1 MTVKASP
8 EIAKALAPGGTLRT
22 AVNFGNGVLAQKD
35 PATGDAR
42 GVAAE
47 LARTLAERLGVPIV
61 FVPYDAAGK
70 VTDALKSRAWDLAFL
85 AIDPVRAQEVD
96 FTPPYVLIEGTY
108 LVRADSSF
116 RAAEDVDRPGVRI
129 AVAKGAAYE
138 LYLSRALKH
147 ATLVREPSGRD
158 AFALFLKEEL
168 DAAAGVKQAVVAFA
182 KSRPDLRVLPGRFM
196 GIEQALCVPK
206 GRGLALPY
214 LTSFIEEMKA
224 SGFVADA
231 LKRSG
236 QGDATVAPP
245 ARTS

>member
-8 EIAKALAPGGTLRT
+8 EIAHALAPSGTLRT
-22 AVNFGNGVLAQKD
+22 AMNFGNGVLVQKD
-35 PATGDAR
+35 PSTGDAR

-70 VTDALKSRAWDLAFL
+70 VTDALKSGAWDLAFL
-85 AIDPVRAQEVD
+85 AVDPVRAQEVD

-108 LVRADSSF
+108 LVRATSPL
-116 RAAEDVDRPGVRI
+116 RAAEEVDRPGVRI
-129 AVAKGAAYE
+129 AVGKGAAYD

-158 AFALFLKEEL
+158 AFELFLKEGL
-168 DAAAGVKQAVVAFA
+168 DAAAGVKQALVAFA
-182 KSRPDLRVLPGRFM
+182 KSRTDLRVLPGRFM

-206 GRGLALPY
+206 GRALALPY
-214 LTSFIEEMKA
+214 LRAFIEEMKE
-224 SGFVADA
+224 SGFVAEA
-231 LKRSG
+231 LRRSG

-245 ARTS
+245 ARAS